1 MKLQESR
8 KTELAE
14 LAEAVVE
21 MNSPRR
27 GPVDLVGIA
36 NAAGIKLHYGEYDEN
51 FDGLIAHKDGI
62 FHIHLNLRRMN
73 GHRNSSRARFTL
85 AHELGHYF
93 IDEHRNQ
100 LITGK
105 EPHASQ
111 CGMFDGA
118 DCIEEQEADFFAASL
133 IMPPSRFIPAAC
145 GLGSP
150 LETILALANTFDASL
165 TATALQYTNHV
176 SDRCLVVRWTTE
188 GSHAWAIP
196 GRGYRVVG
204 FRSILF
210 KSPDKLPP
218 DSATGNVIANRKA
231 HDSGVLTMAH
241 VFQNVA
247 MSGDRDSLVAEE
259 AIALG
264 SYGVLTIISDF
275 VSPVTVSPR
284 ALRRRAKSIT

>member
-8 KTELAE
+8 KSELVDLAE
-14 LAEAVVE
+14 VVIE
-21 MNSPRR
+21 MNSPRP

-36 NAAGIKLHYGEYDEN
+36 KAAGIKLHYGDYDEN
-51 FDGLIAHKDGI
+51 FDGLIAHKSGI

-73 GHRNSSRARFTL
+73 RDRNSSRARFTL

-100 LITGK
+100 LISGK

-118 DCIEEQEADFFAASL
+118 DCIEEQEADFFAANL
-133 IMPPSRFIPAAC
+133 IMPPSRFIPAAR

-150 LETILALANTFDASL
+150 LETILTLANTFDASL
-165 TATALQYTNHV
+165 TATALQYINHV
-176 SDRCLVVRWTTE
+176 SDRCLVVRWTVE
-188 GSHAWAIP
+188 GSHAWSIP
-196 GRGYRVVG
+196 GRGYRVEG
-204 FRSILF
+204 FRSSLF
-210 KSPDKLPP
+210 KSPAKLPP
-218 DSATGNVIANRKA
+218 DSATANVIAHRKS

-247 MSGDRDSLVAEE
+247 MSGDRDTLVAEE

-264 SYGVLTIISDF
+264 AYGVLTIVSDF
-275 VSPVTVSPR
+275 VSPVAVSPR
-284 ALRRRAKSIT
+284 ALRRRTKSST